1 MKLKD
6 VHSQSLSKSTALS
19 EYYVESLIT
28 PLQVIRV
35 LNKEKIRFVLVGAHG
50 LGGWMGKPRA
60 TEDVDVVVMTKHLR
74 RATHALAAIFT
85 HLEPEDHEVVVRLRD
100 RTTGVV
106 AIDLI
111 KQRALFREV
120 FKHTKEI
127 SLGRER
133 YLVPSLE
140 MALTMKFAAMLSPN
154 RADKDKHLDAHDFMH
169 MVDLHPE
176 IDLEVLA
183 NLGELVFGGGGKRL
197 LGLVDDVRAGKKLIL

>member
-60 TEDVDVVVMTKHLR
+60 TEDVDVVVMAKHLR
-74 RATHALAAIFT
+74 RATQALAAMFP

-120 FKHTKEI
+120 FKHTKKVFQGKEP
-127 SLGRER
+127 

-176 IDLEVLA
+176 IDVEVLA
-183 NLGELVFGGGGKRL
+183 HLGELVFGGGGKRL
-197 LGLVDDVRAGKKLIL
+197 QGLVDDVRAGKKLIL